1 VDQVVAEMVLDQ
13 EHLMF
18 LQVQQIEAAV
28 VVPAEETVQVLLQV
42 VVLMSQV
49 KPVVQVLLLLDTN
62 INK

>member
-18 LQVQQIEAAV
+18 LQVLPIEAAV
-28 VVPAEETVQVLLQV
+28 VVPVEEIVRVLLQV

-49 KPVVQVLLLLDTN
+49 KPVVQV
-62 INK
+62 

>member
-18 LQVQQIEAAV
+18 LQVLPIEAAV
-28 VVPAEETVQVLLQV
+28 VVPVEEIVRVLLQV

-49 KPVVQVLLLLDTN
+49 KPVAQVLLLLDTN